1 MYNVYRHLDKNEGI
15 IYIGKSKNLLSR
27 QRNHRDNSS
36 WFDDIN
42 KIEYMNFCS
51 KIEMDVAELYLINK
65 YTPINNKKD
74 NRGDDV
80 GIVTINENWS
90 NFDMSELKIK
100 NKSKPKCKI
109 TDNRYIKPNFLINID
124 RNNIS
129 STMIEC
135 MDKMLHFS
143 QLYIRNIMNENF
155 KIEDLKDN
163 KYKIS
168 AEYILGSRTRG
179 NLPFMIEQIKS
190 MSKIDIKCIDKNYNL
205 GIVNVFKNLEY
216 IAGEDVFEYT
226 LSNDINISLYN
237 GNNIIGEPESSPY
250 FSDMSYKYKLDLD
263 LKNDKSYHMLEYYTS
278 FIGLMDKKG
287 GSHTQIVDID
297 TFKDMIGVNRQSY
310 GKIFEF
316 KRKVI
321 KPIMDK
327 MEHDYNSPI
336 FIEVLGGKGKD
347 KKIKIVYMRSY
358 LNPKLKIE
366 ENTDNNI
373 NKQYDDDFI
382 DYQYDNYILPD
393 GFGVK

>member
-80 GIVTINENWS
+80 GIVIINENWI

-168 AEYILGSRTRG
+168 AEYILGSRTRC
-179 NLPFMIEQIKS
+179 NLPFMTEQIKS

-237 GNNIIGEPESSPY
+237 GNNITGEPESNPY

-287 GSHTQIVDID
+287 GSHTQIVSLDI
-297 TFKDMIGVNRQSY
+297 FKDMIGVNRQSY

-321 KPIMDK
+321 KPIIDK
-327 MEHDYNSPI
+327 MQYDYDSPI
-336 FIEVLGGKGKD
+336 LIEILGGKGKD
-347 KKIKIVYMRSY
+347 KKVKIVYMRNY
-358 LNPKLKIE
+358 LNPKFKINDGITTE
-366 ENTDNNI
+366 SP

-382 DYQYDNYILPD
+382 DYKYDNYKMPL
-393 GFGVK
+393 